1 PAHATPRDRTCAPA
15 HPEPSSPAASAD
27 ATRPPWSSTFAASRD
42 SPGIPPWPGVRRPAW
57 ARNPHNAGV
66 GAPESCA
73 RTGPPTCGSM
83 AGLVVHELG
92 HHPRA
97 RECGAAS
104 AAPGG
109 RLLSTA
115 WLQLPASDAFALP
128 RATLSIGPVLVGSR
142 RCAPFPWGPRP
153 TMKAD
158 ISTLHKPD
166 ILILRR
172 HSSPCPLCPQCSL
185 CTFLIFFPYLFT
197 S

>member
-1 PAHATPRDRTCAPA
+1 
-15 HPEPSSPAASAD
+15 
-27 ATRPPWSSTFAASRD
+27 
-42 SPGIPPWPGVRRPAW
+42 
-57 ARNPHNAGV
+57 
-66 GAPESCA
+66 
-73 RTGPPTCGSM
+73 M

-172 HSSPCPLCPQCSL
+172 HASPMPCTTCLTALQCL
-185 CTFLIFFPYLFT
+185 VLP
-197 S
+197 

>member
-1 PAHATPRDRTCAPA
+1 
-15 HPEPSSPAASAD
+15 
-27 ATRPPWSSTFAASRD
+27 
-42 SPGIPPWPGVRRPAW
+42 
-57 ARNPHNAGV
+57 
-66 GAPESCA
+66 
-73 RTGPPTCGSM
+73 M

-172 HSSPCPLCPQCSL
+172 HELDLSCRRRMGGVSFGQ
-185 CTFLIFFPYLFT
+185 F
-197 S
+197 